1 MLGSSSIKKT
11 NRKFSVL
18 DLKKLHPEL
27 LENRDNLSKYLYS
40 NFQSQFVIL
49 NQINN
54 TLIVLYCYE
63 SLKNF
68 IKGLTYKT
76 KKGALIPVLNYETE
90 LPTLAEEKKEIYS
103 FIKDFKF
110 EKKYEE
116 KITINVDDLWSLHA
130 YPEQEEVQNLLSALN
145 EVVPRVKYCDELLI
159 IGKGPEILALLIL
172 EMFKSKPKKI
182 FYQEDSSKD
191 LIRLR

>member
-1 MLGSSSIKKT
+1 MLGDTKIKKT

-27 LENRDNLSKYLYS
+27 LQNRDNLSKHLYS
-40 NFQSQFVIL
+40 NFQNQFVIF
-49 NQINN
+49 NQIDN
-54 TLIVLYCYE
+54 TLVVLFCYE

-68 IKGLTYKT
+68 IKGLTYKNN
-76 KKGALIPVLNYETE
+76 KGVLIPILNYETE

-103 FIKDFKF
+103 FIKDFRF

-116 KITINVDDLWSLHA
+116 KVTINLEDLWSLHA
-130 YPEQEEVQNLLSALN
+130 YPEQDEVQNLLSSLN

-182 FYQEDSSKD
+182 FYQENTDKE
-191 LIRLR
+191 LTRIR

>member
-130 YPEQEEVQNLLSALN
+130 YPEQEEVQNLLSSLN
-145 EVVPRVKYCDELLI
+145 EVVPRVKYCEELLI

-182 FYQEDSSKD
+182 FYQENTDKE
-191 LIRLR
+191 LTRIR